1 MLACRAVLI
10 LTEVLLLLMPLSEH
24 FFQWDRF
31 LRGGPD
37 VEFGILSLLLF
48 AGLVLLTAHREV
60 TSPFLV
66 LLAYRLIALPL
77 RRLSISR
84 HLPLTLS
91 WFEAFQSGYGQG
103 TPLAFPSLAGTPL
116 QI

>member
-1 MLACRAVLI
+1 MLACRAVLL
-10 LTEVLLLLMPLSEH
+10 LTEVLLLLMPLTEH
-24 FFQWDRF
+24 FCQWDKS

-48 AGLVLLTAHREV
+48 AGLVLLTAYREV

-77 RRLSISR
+77 RCLSISR
-84 HLPLTLS
+84 HLSLTSSLS
-91 WFEAFQSGYGQG
+91 QDDADRES
-103 TPLAFPSLAGTPL
+103 PLAFCSPAETPL
-116 QI
+116 RV

>member
-24 FFQWDRF
+24 FWQWDRF

-48 AGLVLLTAHREV
+48 AGLVLLTAYREV

-77 RRLSISR
+77 QCLSISR

-91 WFEAFQSGYGQG
+91 WFQARYGQG
-103 TPLAFPSLAGTPL
+103 TPPLAFSSLAGTPL
-116 QI
+116 RI